1 MKKFAKR
8 IGCDESDT
16 EIVIGKVGKGKS
28 GLYFATAS
36 KSLDYRLPKSK
47 LEAVQTRPIYSGV
60 DYRIDNEVVKAI
72 ELAERRQY
80 LLESDLEILVKK
92 TESTSGGLK

>member
-1 MKKFAKR
+1 MNEIRKR
-8 IGCDESDT
+8 IGCDESETD
-16 EIVIGKVGKGKS
+16 IAIGKVGKGKS

-47 LEAVQTRPIYSGV
+47 LEVQTRPVYSSV

-72 ELAERRQY
+72 ELAKRRQR
-80 LLESDLEILVKK
+80 LLESDLEILAKK
-92 TESTSGGLK
+92 TEYTSGGL

>member
-1 MKKFAKR
+1 MNQIRKR

-16 EIVIGKVGKGKS
+16 DIAIGKIGKGKS

-47 LEAVQTRPIYSGV
+47 LEVQTRPVYSSI

-72 ELAERRQY
+72 ELAERRQH
-80 LLESDLEILVKK
+80 LLESDLEILAKK

>member
-1 MKKFAKR
+1 MNKITKR
-8 IGCDESDT
+8 IGFDKSDT

-36 KSLDYRLPKSK
+36 KSLDNRLPKSK
-47 LEAVQTRPIYSGV
+47 LEVQTRPVYSSV
-60 DYRIDNEVVKAI
+60 DYRIDNEVVKAV
-72 ELAERRQY
+72 ELAERRQR
-80 LLESDLEILVKK
+80 LLESDLEILAKK

>member
-1 MKKFAKR
+1 MNQKTKR

-16 EIVIGKVGKGKS
+16 DIAIGKVGKGKS

-47 LEAVQTRPIYSGV
+47 LEVQTRPVYSSV
-60 DYRIDNEVVKAI
+60 DYRIDNEVVKAV
-72 ELAERRQY
+72 ELAERRQR
-80 LLESDLEILVKK
+80 LLESDLEILAKK

>member
-1 MKKFAKR
+1 MAK
-8 IGCDESDT
+8 IISGGSDWSAT
-16 EIVIGKVGKGKS
+16 DIAIGKVGKGKS

-47 LEAVQTRPIYSGV
+47 LETVQTRPIYSSI

-72 ELAERRQY
+72 ELAKRRQR
-80 LLESDLEILVKK
+80 LLESDLEILAKK
-92 TESTSGGLK
+92 TEYTSGGLK

>member
-1 MKKFAKR
+1 MYQITKR

-28 GLYFATAS
+28 GIFVAIS

-47 LEAVQTRPIYSGV
+47 LEVQTRPVYSSV
-60 DYRIDNEVVKAI
+60 DYRIDNEVVKAV
-72 ELAERRQY
+72 ELAERRQR
-80 LLESDLEILVKK
+80 LLESDLEILAKK

>member
-1 MKKFAKR
+1 MNNITKR

-28 GLYFATAS
+28 GIFVAIS

-47 LEAVQTRPIYSGV
+47 LETVQTRSIYSSI

-72 ELAERRQY
+72 ELAKRRQR
-80 LLESDLEILVKK
+80 LLESDLEILAKK

>member
-1 MKKFAKR
+1 MYQITKR

-16 EIVIGKVGKGKS
+16 DIAIGKVGKGKS

-47 LEAVQTRPIYSGV
+47 LEAVQTRPVYSSV
-60 DYRIDNEVVKAI
+60 DYRIDNEVVKAV
-72 ELAERRQY
+72 ELAERRQR
-80 LLESDLEILVKK
+80 LLESDLEILAKK
-92 TESTSGGLK
+92 IESTSGGLK

>member
-1 MKKFAKR
+1 MNKIRKR

-16 EIVIGKVGKGKS
+16 DIAIGKVGKGKS

-47 LEAVQTRPIYSGV
+47 LEVQTRSVYSSV
-60 DYRIDNEVVKAI
+60 DYRIDNEVVKAV
-72 ELAERRQY
+72 ELAERRQR
-80 LLESDLEILVKK
+80 LLESDLEILAKK